1 MRKISTLLVM
11 LCAFIG
17 AWAQYYIPGART
29 TTLEAGKKY
38 FISAATFYGNARP
51 NLLYNKAGN
60 LAYSESKPAGAMIS
74 NDAYLFT
81 VEEVGEGN
89 VYYIKNSDGY
99 YLQSN
104 TLESSG
110 TKTGITVVPYNSV
123 KGSISCGNDVQACD
137 ENGNKIDYDAITNET
152 PIVCV
157 YQDENKGWRHISGLQ
172 IGKSTPFAFYEVKTQ
187 SGLVELTE
195 NTENPVYYAIKNVRT
210 GKYATYAGD
219 EKQLKQIP
227 GVSPDGLF
235 YFTAG
240 TATADGQTVVKI
252 HNYSAEA
259 KLCAGPNSWTETGID
274 WFLKPQATGVSIAN
288 SADASGDDTSWNDA
302 GGNGV
307 SIAYWNGPDAGSA
320 WEIEKFEGEI
330 PAFKTSTPEN
340 IVLCQMNP
348 VRQSTLVNFV
358 GHNQQMTQVK
368 SSELGTYWYF
378 MVDEAEQATAPEGV
392 TACKIFSPLHE
403 TGLENHD
410 SGFMGTAQR
419 PAKVYYIKTLE
430 QGGRKGYAIYP
441 KGSTKGLHDNGGATV
456 VNWDVE
462 NEGSVWNIY
471 STEKTLDDIKAE
483 LQTSINK
490 LGAAAYVNAY
500 VEADY
505 YSVADD
511 VKAAAKAKVAVEQG
525 AETYELY
532 AAYVSYKQAKEL
544 IASAEKGTAAPAVG
558 EYIQL
563 KNRNYN
569 KYLKATDTGL
579 TSVENRFDLS
589 TVWVV
594 EEGTDGNVKLKNFL
608 TQKYIGE
615 IRQSA
620 NVAMVE
626 SANAKQFAI
635 TNQVDC
641 YAVFKETTGGA
652 YAFGHIAGHN
662 VLVGWEAP
670 AGASQWVISQLDG
683 DEAIQVLQGAYDAA
697 NASFGAAVGMYK
709 ETDAYVAEKAKVEDV
724 LADTEGEK
732 NVGEILG
739 LVADFG
745 EVVAQ
750 SEKVAM
756 VPGYYYV
763 QKANDKMAGKYITV
777 DGIKMMATA
786 ATAGINEIWKFET
799 TDGGYKIKH
808 ANLDKYVVLEN
819 ASANGGE
826 ATSVNSA
833 DGGVFTLTDNGN
845 GKQVVAT
852 DGHHMR
858 IGNNGK
864 VNYWDTEK
872 NVTWYL
878 IPATELDVTVT
889 EAGYATLN
897 LPFDVTLPNTVK
909 AYAVETVEG
918 GYASLVDKTDIPANQ
933 GAILEGAGTHTLTI
947 AAASSDWTNNKL
959 VGTNVNTYV
968 AGEAYVLG
976 KDGEGAGFFKAA
988 LNKNEAGEEGTTHF
1002 LNNANKAYLPATA
1015 GASLVLRF
1023 NFGGTT
1029 AIESVVNGID
1039 ANAAIYDLSGRRV
1052 EKAVKGI
1059 YIQNGKKIIVK

>member
-1 MRKISTLLVM
+1 M

-38 FISAATFYGNARP
+38 FISAATFYNNARP
-51 NLLYNKAGN
+51 NLLYNNAGN
-60 LAYSESKPAGAMIS
+60 LAYSDTKPAGAMVS
-74 NDAYLFT
+74 NETYLFT

-89 VYYIKNSDGY
+89 VYYIKNNEGK

-104 TLESSG
+104 TLESTE

-137 ENGNKIDYDAITNET
+137 ENGNKIDYNAITNET

-157 YQDENKGWRHISGLQ
+157 YHDGNNGWRHISGLQ
-172 IGKSTPFAFYEVKTQ
+172 IGKSTPFAFYEVNVQ
-187 SGLVELTE
+187 DGLVELTG
-195 NTENPVYYAIKNVRT
+195 NTANPVYYTIKNVRS

-227 GVSPDGLF
+227 GISPDGLF

-288 SADASGDDTSWNDA
+288 SADASGDGTSWNDA

-330 PAFKTSTPEN
+330 PTFKTSTPEN

-378 MVDEAEQATAPEGV
+378 MVDEEEQAAAPEGV

-403 TGLENHD
+403 TGLENHG
-410 SGFMGTAQR
+410 SGFMGTAQW

-441 KGSTKGLHDNGGATV
+441 KGSTSGLHDNGGATV
-456 VNWDVE
+456 VDWAVE

-471 STEKTLDDIKAE
+471 STEKTLDDIKVD

-511 VKAAAKAKVAVEQG
+511 VKAAAKAKVAVAQG
-525 AETYELY
+525 AQTYELY
-532 AAYVSYKQAKEL
+532 AAYTSYKQAKQL
-544 IASAEKGTAAPAVG
+544 IADAEKGATAPAVG

-579 TSVENRFDLS
+579 TSVEDRFDLS

-626 SANAKQFAI
+626 SANAKQFAF

-641 YAVFKETTGGA
+641 YAVFKETTGGSH
-652 YAFGHIAGHN
+652 AFGHIAGHN

-670 AGASQWVISQLDG
+670 ADASQWVISQLDG

-697 NASFGAAVGMYK
+697 NASFGVAVGMYK
-709 ETDAYVAEKAKVEDV
+709 ETEAYVAEKAKVEDV

-819 ASANGGE
+819 ASSNGGE
-826 ATSVNSA
+826 ATSVDKA
-833 DGGVFTLTDNGN
+833 DGGVFTLTDKGR
-845 GKQVVAT
+845 GKQVLAT
-852 DGHHMR
+852 GGHDMR
-858 IGNNGK
+858 IENNGK
-864 VNYWDTEK
+864 VNYWDSEK

-878 IPATELDVTVT
+878 IPATELDVEVT
-889 EAGYATLN
+889 AAGFATLN

-909 AYAVETVEG
+909 AYAVEGVEG
-918 GYASLVDKTDIPANQ
+918 DWLTMEEKADIPANK
-933 GAILEGAGTHTLTI
+933 GAILEAEEGAHTLTI
-947 AAASSDWTNNKL
+947 AAATSDWSKNL
-959 VGTNVNTYV
+959 LLGTNVNTEITD
-968 AGEAYVLG
+968 EAYVLG
-976 KDGEGAGFFKAA
+976 NGSDGVGLYKALMTEGKW
-988 LNKNEAGEEGTTHF
+988 
-1002 LNNANKAYLPATA
+1002 LNNANKAYLPASVVTVA
-1015 GASLVLRF
+1015 GAKALRF

-1029 AIESVVNGID
+1029 AIESVVTGLD
-1039 ANAAIYDLSGRRV
+1039 TNAAIYDLSGRRV